1 MELRD
6 DFEEQFLA
14 STDSNTSAND
24 SDNDSDNDSAAGSTR
39 SEKESQLEPV
49 QVQFTYHKWDKV
61 QQCYSEATGRRTF
74 ELQVVYTSSDEE
86 EWLPTV
92 EGQPAVEAEDEDM
105 EEEEMYTTPHAN
117 LCVSPTNP
125 PFSSSMTGQLNIEPA
140 VSRQLGYRAAAL
152 KMEPPQKFKGDGGV
166 SPEDWR
172 LKICNYCKI
181 TGVDQHPDTHTAV
194 VCSLL
199 GEEL

>member
-1 MELRD
+1 M
-6 DFEEQFLA
+6 
-14 STDSNTSAND
+14 
-24 SDNDSDNDSAAGSTR
+24 
-39 SEKESQLEPV
+39 
-49 QVQFTYHKWDKV
+49 
-61 QQCYSEATGRRTF
+61 
-74 ELQVVYTSSDEE
+74 EE
-86 EWLPTV
+86 EV
-92 EGQPAVEAEDEDM
+92 EAEGQPAALTEEEDR

-117 LCVSPTNP
+117 LYVSPTNP

-166 SPEDWR
+166 SLEDWR
-172 LKICNYCKI
+172 LKISNYCKI

-199 GEEL
+199 GEELQTAWLTHQQLQQQPQTVDILFSWLASCTVEVNRKEDIYADLDKLSWSLKNIPFSATQVATILARGAGDVAYAV